1 MDYFYKVPIDLT
13 DYFEN
18 DYKQI
23 MVRLCLERYS
33 NIEGVCF
40 TSISLICEKCGYSV
54 DRHNK
59 SFLAY
64 VRKVL
69 LSLVENNEITQI
81 YGKGIN
87 SVSVTGLVGFYLEN
101 KFYSLPTK
109 MFAKLSYDVFD
120 TIINI
125 DYPLSKPT
133 LLKVYIYIRGR
144 IIENEQQAYG
154 FYGSVERVVKDLD
167 LNRKT
172 VDTCL
177 DLFIDHNLFIKYT
190 TGSCYI
196 NGDPKNVPNIYV
208 LPDDQA
214 ENNIKALLEE
224 LKQRYKVETF
234 ASVLTPLK
242 NVNDYNHQKCD

>member
-1 MDYFYKVPIDLT
+1 
-13 DYFEN
+13 
-18 DYKQI
+18 
-23 MVRLCLERYS
+23 MVRFCLERYS

-40 TSISLICEKCGYSV
+40 TSISLICEKCGYSFAN
-54 DRHNK
+54 RHNK

-69 LSLVENNEITQI
+69 ASLIESNEITQI

-87 SVSVTGLVGFYLEN
+87 SVSVTGLVGFYLED

-120 TIINI
+120 TIISI

-133 LLKVYIYIRGR
+133 LLKVYTYIRGR

-154 FYGSVERVVKDLD
+154 FYGSVERAVKDLD
-167 LNRKT
+167 LSRKT
-172 VDTCL
+172 VDACL
-177 DLFIDHNLFIKYT
+177 DLFVDHNLFIKYT

-196 NGDPKNVPNIYV
+196 DGEPRNVPNIYV

-224 LKQRYKVETF
+224 LKQRYRVEDF
-234 ASVLTPLK
+234 APALVPSTNNK
-242 NVNDYNHQKCD
+242 

>member
-1 MDYFYKVPIDLT
+1 
-13 DYFEN
+13 
-18 DYKQI
+18 

-40 TSISLICEKCGYSV
+40 TSISLICEKCGYSFAN
-54 DRHNK
+54 RHNK

-69 LSLVENNEITQI
+69 ASLIESNEITQI

-87 SVSVTGLVGFYLEN
+87 SVSVTGLVGFYLED

-120 TIINI
+120 TIISI

-133 LLKVYIYIRGR
+133 LLKVYTYIRGR

-154 FYGSVERVVKDLD
+154 FYGSVERAVKDLD
-167 LNRKT
+167 LSRKT
-172 VDTCL
+172 VDACL
-177 DLFIDHNLFIKYT
+177 DLFVDHNLFIKYT

-196 NGDPKNVPNIYV
+196 DGEPRNVPNIYV

-224 LKQRYKVETF
+224 LKQRYKVEDF
-234 ASVLTPLK
+234 APVLAPSANK
-242 NVNDYNHQKCD
+242 